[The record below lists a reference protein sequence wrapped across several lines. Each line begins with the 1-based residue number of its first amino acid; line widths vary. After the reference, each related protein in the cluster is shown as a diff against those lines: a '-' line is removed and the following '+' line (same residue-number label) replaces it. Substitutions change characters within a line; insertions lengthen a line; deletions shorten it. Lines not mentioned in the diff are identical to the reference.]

1 MDAETETRSW
11 GRRLR
16 LREKRGKPL
25 KEGGDRF
32 IEQWDRDPKG
42 AQRLRRGRSLKGVRA
57 ETRGQI
63 FRERGER
70 ETRRDTETGAGVG
83 REAIPTSRR
92 TCSGRWRAG
101 DNAARGRPQ
110 PLTRP
115 LRSHRHRLPPPAAA
129 DAAAA
134 AASASAPSACA
145 PDHPASRPAPRAA
158 LDPRLR
164 GPQCSGP
171 ALY

>member
-92 TCSGRWRAG
+92 TGVSGSPLRLPEDTLLTASLPSLGSPACSPSLSRA
-101 DNAARGRPQ
+101 
-110 PLTRP
+110 RP
-115 LRSHRHRLPPPAAA
+115 LSLTN
-129 DAAAA
+129 
-134 AASASAPSACA
+134 
-145 PDHPASRPAPRAA
+145 
-158 LDPRLR
+158 
-164 GPQCSGP
+164 
-171 ALY
+171 

>member
-115 LRSHRHRLPPPAAA
+115 LRSHRHRLPPPCRRRRGRCRCLRL
-129 DAAAA
+129 
-134 AASASAPSACA
+134 SPQ
-145 PDHPASRPAPRAA
+145 
-158 LDPRLR
+158 RLR
-164 GPQCSGP
+164 PRPPGV
-171 ALY
+171 